1 MHKHATE
8 SQNAERL
15 VRYLDSLGAE
25 PATPRV
31 REYALML
38 GFLVLL
44 AMHLE
49 STDVSH
55 QIVAEKSECQ
65 INADRAEK
73 FSNVIVAAANN
84 GAFTIGDDR
93 ISCRRT
99 K

>member
-1 MHKHATE
+1 MDE
-8 SQNAERL
+8 RQNAERL

-31 REYALML
+31 REYVLM
-38 GFLVLL
+38 GVFCVL
-44 AMHLE
+44 AMAWFDSGNLGA
-49 STDVSH
+49 

-73 FSNVIVAAANN
+73 FSKVIVAAANN

-93 ISCRRT
+93 ISCRRQR
-99 K
+99 